1 MTNKNLEIAEHWI
14 DTQRMSFEKKYVLKE
29 HINKAIK
36 EAEDDVKREM
46 QKKIEDMQYEHEQQL
61 KEMNTPSNVF
71 VQVLQKTLEEHP
83 EIVWNLVREG
93 IERFVTISTE
103 DHHFHS
109 LEWG

>member
-1 MTNKNLEIAEHWI
+1 MTNKNLEIAKHWI
-14 DTQRMSFEKKYVLKE
+14 DTQRMSSEKKYVLKE

-61 KEMNTPSNVF
+61 KEMNTPSNAF

-103 DHHFHS
+103 DHHSHS